1 MTEKLL
7 RLTARLSG
15 SYKINKFSECLYRV
29 SKTKKKR
36 AETSAGVIQPNEKPI
51 PFPLKGIRNTTE
63 PHHSSNQRRMIPIPP
78 LVGSPTLEFLG
89 PAGILLIAKLFAAL
103 QTCPFSRRM
112 FPASLG
118 PKTNSKTD
126 LEPSTSI
133 FDHPVGCNQG
143 GPDAWRR

>member
-15 SYKINKFSECLYRV
+15 SYKINKFSECLYRGIE
-29 SKTKKKR
+29 TKKKR
-36 AETSAGVIQPNEKPI
+36 AETSAGVILRNEKPI
-51 PFPLKGIRNTTE
+51 TFPLKEIKNTTE
-63 PHHSSNQRRMIPIPP
+63 PYHSSNQRRMIPIPP
-78 LVGSPTLEFLG
+78 LVGSPSLEFLG

-103 QTCPFSRRM
+103 QRCPFSRRM

-118 PKTNSKTD
+118 PKTNSKTA

-133 FDHPVGCNQG
+133 FDHPG
-143 GPDAWRR
+143 GRAHRYLV